1 MTDKEA
7 QAEALWAYAISQEK
21 ILRQFVKRGV
31 IPQEEADWMSDRF
44 YEQLNLDDVPG
55 FKISKLG
62 EIMRDENAS
71 PNSFVSLTE
80 IAREKQAGMP
90 SYLIQSW
97 MRSRNTTD
105 YLKMW
110 EKAHGNPKFQEAAS
124 DELVAKAHSTG
135 MTLTPSLW
143 INTTHAM
150 GMRTARGKGGGTTA
164 HPEIAIMF
172 RAWLFPEFMLEL
184 VKWYRGFRQENK

>member
-1 MTDKEA
+1 MTDKQT
-7 QAEALWAYAISQEK
+7 QAEALWTYAISCEK
-21 ILRQFVKRGV
+21 MLHRFVERGV
-31 IPQEEADWMSDRF
+31 MPQEEADWLSDQL
-44 YEQLNLDDVPG
+44 YEQLNPDDVPD

-62 EIMRDENAS
+62 EIMRDEYAS

-80 IAREKQAGMP
+80 IAREKQTGVP

-110 EKAHGNPKFQEAAS
+110 EKKYNPKFQETAC
-124 DELVAKAHSTG
+124 DELIDKIHTTS

-143 INTTHAM
+143 ISTTNAM
-150 GMRTARGKGGGTTA
+150 GIKTERGKGGGTKA
-164 HPEIAIMF
+164 HPEIALMF
-172 RAWLFPEFMLEL
+172 RAWLYPEFMLEL
-184 VKWYRGFRQENK
+184 VKWYRGFRHEG